1 MQSKNSG
8 EVDVLNTLIESKE
21 KQITSLKEK
30 VPCFEYS
37 LQYALVP
44 HILSFL
50 IYMQAVQK
58 LSKMKFINDGWHSI
72 KLLIRR
78 TSL

>member
-1 MQSKNSG
+1 MRDRLEDKEKLLDTKEKEVVSLASMQSKNSG

-50 IYMQAVQK
+50 IYMQAV
-58 LSKMKFINDGWHSI
+58 
-72 KLLIRR
+72 
-78 TSL
+78 

>member
-1 MQSKNSG
+1 MRDRLEDKEKLLDTKEKEIVSLASMQSKNSG

-50 IYMQAVQK
+50 IYMQAV
-58 LSKMKFINDGWHSI
+58 
-72 KLLIRR
+72 
-78 TSL
+78 

>member
-1 MQSKNSG
+1 VRDRLEDKEKLLDTKEKEVVSLASMQSKNSG

-44 HILSFL
+44 HTF
-50 IYMQAVQK
+50 
-58 LSKMKFINDGWHSI
+58 FHF
-72 KLLIRR
+72 
-78 TSL
+78 

>member
-1 MQSKNSG
+1 VRDRLEDKEKLLDTKEKEVVSLASMQSKNSG

-44 HILSFL
+44 LILSFL
-50 IYMQAVQK
+50 IYMQAV
-58 LSKMKFINDGWHSI
+58 
-72 KLLIRR
+72 
-78 TSL
+78 

>member
-1 MQSKNSG
+1 VRDRLEDKEKLLDTKEKEIVSLASMQSKNSG

-50 IYMQAVQK
+50 IYMQAV
-58 LSKMKFINDGWHSI
+58 
-72 KLLIRR
+72 
-78 TSL
+78 